1 MCCKCDEIKPA
12 TFIYRFKKANEYIF
26 TYRVIFKV
34 LIKNISGLL
43 KSSLDETETEIQ
55 VKS

>member
-1 MCCKCDEIKPA
+1 MCCKCEVVKPA
-12 TFIYRFKKANEYIF
+12 TFIYRLQKVNEYIF
-26 TYRVIFKV
+26 TYPVIFKN

>member
-12 TFIYRFKKANEYIF
+12 TFIYRLKKANEYIF

-34 LIKNISGLL
+34 LIKNISGFL